1 MYEKQ
6 KKIPAMVCGPE
17 GGKEDYVY
25 IYDNIGDPSAGVADP
40 DVICHLE

>member
-6 KKIPAMVCGPE
+6 KKIPAMVCGPVSAEEHQAYIE
-17 GGKEDYVY
+17 GT
-25 IYDNIGDPSAGVADP
+25 IGDPSAGVADP